1 MRALALLAVAL
12 LLGGCATD
20 SDDRAF
26 FNTGWLKPEDGANRR
41 MYGSPERRSP
51 DKPDRLDER

>member
-1 MRALALLAVAL
+1 MRSLALLAVAL

-26 FNTGWLKPEDGANRR
+26 FNTGWVKPEDGANRR
-41 MYGSPERRSP
+41 IYGAPESRSP
-51 DKPDRLDER
+51 DKPDHRNER